1 MRQKQSTMMTILPQL
16 IQALTETIQS
26 LGYPE
31 KEIKLSPPNNPE
43 FGDLSTNLPLTLTKD
58 LKQDPMAIAET
69 IKDELNLSDA
79 NIDAITVTP
88 PGFLNFKIG
97 NTYYHQVLSEILE
110 NEQYGRGKSGEGL
123 TANVEFVSANP
134 TGPLTVGH
142 GRNAV
147 LGDTVANILEWN
159 GYDVT
164 REYYFND
171 AGRQMRILGQSVE
184 ARYFEILGKDYFF
197 PDDGYEGNYIKSIAQ
212 TVLDEFGDDLKPAD
226 EKFKTQAEKAI
237 FADIEKSLFKLG
249 IHFDQFT
256 NEKTFY
262 ENGEIDRFLE
272 ELKAKDLIYEKDGAT
287 WFRAT
292 ALGKEQDRVYIKGTG
307 EPTYRVPDT
316 AYHRDKINRNFDL
329 IIDVF
334 GADHADT
341 YPDVLL
347 ALDAL
352 GMKTEHIHVLLYQFV
367 TLLRG
372 GEKVKMSTRKANFVT
387 MDELVEEV
395 GADVVRYFFIMRSMN
410 SHLNFDLDLAAD
422 QSEKNPVYYLQY
434 AHARICNIIKHSE
447 STGISSDEEAYDV
460 SLLVHPAEIKLL
472 KRLEQFPSNV
482 ENALDSLEPQTIAN
496 YLHDTANQFH
506 KFYSECRVVTEDL
519 PLSLARLALVKGTR
533 TVLSNGLSLLGLTA
547 PERM

>member
-1 MRQKQSTMMTILPQL
+1 MTILPQL

-110 NEQYGRGKSGEGL
+110 NEQYGRGKSGKGL

-159 GYDVT
+159 GYNVT